1 MRPEDLVDAISKVDE
16 KYTDAAA
23 GAYYGP
29 ANPAGREWRRS
40 LLIAAVIILGLC
52 AAMAGSLFLASRLG
66 IIPDDGEESGTNNNE
81 TVATVTDAPSTKAPD
96 GMKISTAAEFLAMK
110 ADGTYWLDADITL
123 TASYEATFTGTFDG
137 NGHTVTVSGVPM
149 FADIGK
155 SVIKNL
161 TIDGSIE
168 SDRSV
173 GALATTC
180 SARIFDDFSDY
191 AVIENCVNKAN
202 VTMTVPDIAEKD
214 SWWGV
219 GGFIGKSAED
229 CGAMFIGC
237 VNEGAVTVKCR
248 KEESCRFYAGGFA
261 GICDTF
267 LARNSENRGDVK
279 FDGDYEY
286 CLGQDGCGG
295 FVGRV
300 AMTAAFNFCNIEYCV
315 NNGNVRGGRYAG
327 GFLAYAGLANNC
339 CQYLLDNTPYR
350 FFANINNG
358 DIEGKLYAG
367 GIAGFCYGS
376 GSTDI
381 QTVDIEF
388 NLIGGR
394 ITSDQWC
401 SPFVAYSNSAKN
413 IIMYNISTAGLAKRT
428 EDAADHMFV
437 LLGCSSV
444 DYRISTTFR
453 NNYIVDDAGAV
464 RYLTYATT
472 DAFEK
477 NCIEIAWGIDNNYV
491 SVVSASQLATG
502 EIAYRINE
510 AAGTNGFNQTIG
522 KDPAPTPSRGSSF
535 VSFAD
540 GRYINTESPAFP
552 VLGYYDLEKKVQ

>member
-339 CQYLLDNTPYR
+339 CQYLMDNTPYR

-367 GIAGFCYGS
+367 GIAGFCYTS
-376 GSTDI
+376 GIRDS
-381 QTVDIEF
+381 QTVDVEF
-388 NLIGGR
+388 NLINGR
-394 ITSDQWC
+394 ITSDKWC
-401 SPFVAYSNSAKN
+401 SPFVAYSNSTQN
-413 IIMYNISTAGLAKRT
+413 IIMYNVSTATVAGRT
-428 EDAADHMFV
+428 ADAVDFMFV
-437 LLGCSSV
+437 FLGCSSSN
-444 DYRISTTFR
+444 YRDNTTVR
-453 NNYIVDDAGAV
+453 HNYILDDAGSF
-464 RYLTYATT
+464 RYLTYAES
-472 DAFEK
+472 DPYEA
-477 NCIEIAWGIDNNYV
+477 NRIPLSWGIENGYV
-491 SVVSASQLATG
+491 TVVNAAGLATG

-540 GRYINTESPAFP
+540 GRYLNTETPVFP
-552 VLGYYDLEKKVQ
+552 ILECFDLKNVVQ

>member
-123 TASYEATFTGTFDG
+123 TASYEATIPGTFDG

-191 AVIENCVNKAN
+191 AVIENCVNRAS
-202 VTMTVPDIAEKD
+202 VTMTVPETAEKE

-219 GGFIGKSAED
+219 GGFIGKSAAN
-229 CGAMFIGC
+229 CGAMFSGC
-237 VNEGAVTVKCR
+237 VNEGAVTVKCG
-248 KEESCRFYAGGFA
+248 KEERYRFYAGGFA

-267 LARNSENRGDVK
+267 LARNCENRADVK
-279 FDGDYEY
+279 FDGDYAN
-286 CLGQDGCGG
+286 CLFQDGCAG

-300 AMTAAFNFCNIEYCV
+300 AMTAGLNFCNIEYCV

-327 GFLAYAGLANNC
+327 GFLGYSGINNNIC
-339 CQYLLDNTPYR
+339 NYLMGNTPYR

-358 DIEGKLYAG
+358 DIEGKLWAG
-367 GIAGFCYGS
+367 GIAGYCYGS
-376 GSTDI
+376 GATDV

-540 GRYINTESPAFP
+540 GRYLNTETPVFP
-552 VLGYYDLEKKVQ
+552 ILECFDLKNVVQ